1 MGTKKEANHIQAF
14 PLPLRFSIQ
23 FSLFY
28 FPFTVVF
35 IINMFL
41 QLTSPSNFCTPLALC
56 QSFLVASKI
65 ALLAS
70 SKNIELEVFSSVRC
84 TDIRTFRSDPLKIIF
99 SLFSFVISIYF
110 YIFLYISIYFYIFL
124 YFQLVRAYQLCRAL
138 LPGVKTALPTPFTQQ
153 AYDNAQDT
161 STSSE
166 EGEPSNWL

>member
-41 QLTSPSNFCTPLALC
+41 QLTSPSNFCTPLALY

-84 TDIRTFRSDPLKIIF
+84 TDIRTFRSDPSKIFFLF
-99 SLFSFVISIYF
+99 SLFSFGIS
-110 YIFLYISIYFYIFL
+110 IFL